1 MSELSILELETE
13 HAELL
18 PEREALNG
26 FHGFINGGHNHV
38 EVSQVAVAK
47 SIDSSTNVSPN
58 ATATNTAVIAVG

>member
-26 FHGFINGGHNHV
+26 FRGFINGGGNHV
-38 EVSQVAVAK
+38 TVIQSAVAVAK
-47 SIDSSTNVSPN
+47 DSGVNDADASNV
-58 ATATNTAVIAVG
+58 AVIAAG